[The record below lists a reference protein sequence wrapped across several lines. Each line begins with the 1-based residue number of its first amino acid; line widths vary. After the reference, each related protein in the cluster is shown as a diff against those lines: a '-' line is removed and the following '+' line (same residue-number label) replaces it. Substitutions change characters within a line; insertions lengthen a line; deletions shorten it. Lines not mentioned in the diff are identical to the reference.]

1 MWEIVHRRKLLASA
15 AVGIAGTLTAMGDV
29 SAKDLARKPA
39 FVLIHGSWHGSW
51 CFSKLVPYLLKAGHV
66 VAARDLPGHGGL
78 AKYPKSFGPRPL
90 DTAAFAIEPSPL
102 AGVTLADYVSDT
114 LETTDALLRA
124 GSGPVILLGHSMGG
138 IPITA
143 VAEAAPEKI
152 RKLVYLTAFMPASG
166 VPAVAYS
173 RMPEAEGAKVG
184 AAMRG
189 DPARVGALRL
199 DPRSTDANYVSNLK
213 QAFAAD
219 VSDAEWEVVQNL
231 LSPDDPAQPFVT
243 PTETTRSRWGKIPRA
258 YIKCNGDF
266 AIRPLTQ
273 TKFID
278 TADQFTPDNKTEV
291 YELDSSHS
299 PFLSQPEKLAN
310 VLFELASR

>member
-1 MWEIVHRRKLLASA
+1 MHRRKLLASA
-15 AVGIAGTLTAMGDV
+15 AMGVAGISVNSGDV
-29 SAKDLARKPA
+29 AAKETERKPA
-39 FVLIHGSWHGSW
+39 FVLVHGSWHGAW

-78 AKYPKSFGPRPL
+78 ARYPKSFRLRPL
-90 DTAAFAIEPSPL
+90 EAEAFAVEPSPL
-102 AGVTLADYVSDT
+102 AGVTLADYVSST
-114 LETTDALLRA
+114 LESIDALVQA

-143 VAEAAPEKI
+143 VGEAAPEKI

-166 VPAVAYS
+166 VPAIAYS
-173 RMPEAEGAKVG
+173 RTPEAEGARVG
-184 AAMRG
+184 AAMRA

-213 QAFAAD
+213 QAFAGD

-243 PTETTRSRWGKIPRA
+243 PIETTRSRWGRIPRA
-258 YIKCNGDF
+258 YIKCSGDF

-273 TKFID
+273 AKFID

-291 YELDSSHS
+291 YDLDTSHS
-299 PFLSQPEKLAN
+299 PFLSQPETLAN
-310 VLFELASR
+310 VLLELAAR

>member
-1 MWEIVHRRKLLASA
+1 
-15 AVGIAGTLTAMGDV
+15 MGDV
-29 SAKDLARKPA
+29 TAKDVERKPA
-39 FVLIHGSWHGSW
+39 FVLIHGAWHGAW

-78 AKYPKSFGPRPL
+78 AKYPKSFGQRSA
-90 DTAAFAIEPSPL
+90 DETAFAIERSPL

-114 LETTDALLRA
+114 LETVDALLRA

-166 VPAVAYS
+166 VPAIAYS
-173 RMPEAEGAKVG
+173 RTPEAEGAKVG
-184 AAMRG
+184 AAMKG
-189 DPARVGALRL
+189 DPARIGAFRL

-213 QAFAAD
+213 QAFAGD
-219 VSDAEWEVVQNL
+219 LSDAEWEVAQNL

-243 PTETTRSRWGKIPRA
+243 PTETTRSRWGKIPRT
-258 YIKCNGDF
+258 YIKCSGDF

-273 TKFID
+273 AKFID
-278 TADQFTPDNKTEV
+278 AADQFTPDNKTEV

-310 VLFELASR
+310 VLVELASR